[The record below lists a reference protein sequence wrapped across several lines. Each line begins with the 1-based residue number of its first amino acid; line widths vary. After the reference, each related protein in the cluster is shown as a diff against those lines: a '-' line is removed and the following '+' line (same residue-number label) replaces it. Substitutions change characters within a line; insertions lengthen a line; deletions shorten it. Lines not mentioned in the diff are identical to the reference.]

1 MPQLFRRKTPARF
14 VVVLAMLVSLLFAQG
29 LRVCLH
35 DTASSESFDISAAS
49 AHIESDF
56 VADHD
61 DGTSTSTKDV
71 SLLTVLKQLGF
82 EIKLI
87 AVILALLALLPLVL
101 LAGLVSTRTVTVV
114 PCISFHARRPP
125 LRAPP
130 L

>member
-1 MPQLFRRKTPARF
+1 MIF
-14 VVVLAMLVSLLFAQG
+14 VLLLAQG

-35 DTASSESFDISAAS
+35 GAVGGGSFHISTAT
-49 AHIESDF
+49 AHLESDF

-71 SLLTVLKQLGF
+71 SLVSVLKQLGF
-82 EIKLI
+82 EVKLL
-87 AVILALLALLPLVL
+87 AVILTLLTLLPLVL
-101 LAGLVSTRTVTVV
+101 LARRVSARSVTAA